1 MSVVTR
7 PFSGFHGVH
16 PNDRIDQNHFVFLRD
31 TDRVSDE
38 NRFVKAPASHVAG
51 DESLNDDDWSG
62 LDISQTLGQLMTAAR
77 KSRNLSREQVAE
89 QISTPAYYI
98 RMIESDCY
106 DAIPDQLYLLP
117 FFERYANF
125 LGLDASRIVARFIS
139 DFEKPEVTIVE
150 APASPPPAPAKPN
163 VTPKP
168 NLSQRWRRIAEAA
181 VIVAVMLPIVGW
193 QIGTMRTALHNR
205 SGAAVSNV
213 ARPPAPIV
221 TSDARHEAATVPA
234 PIAAPA
240 QLSAA
245 SQNVPIAHTQAAPR
259 RRSHT
264 HQATRRSGHL
274 KRRIS

>member
-7 PFSGFHGVH
+7 PFSGFRGIHS
-16 PNDRIDQNHFVFLRD
+16 NDQDNFVFLAD
-31 TDRVSDE
+31 ADRVRDE
-38 NRFVKAPASHVAG
+38 NRFVKAPPSGVAG
-51 DESLNDDDWSG
+51 DESLNDDSWSD
-62 LDISQTLGQLMTAAR
+62 LDVSQTLGQLMTAAR

-150 APASPPPAPAKPN
+150 APATPPPAPAKPK
-163 VTPKP
+163 VLPKP
-168 NLSQRWRRIAEAA
+168 NVLHRWRRIAEASA
-181 VIVAVMLPIVGW
+181 IVGIMLPIVGW
-193 QIGTMRTALHNR
+193 QIGTMHAALHNR
-205 SGAAVSNV
+205 SGAVVSNV
-213 ARPPAPIV
+213 ARPSAPIV
-221 TSDARHEAATVPA
+221 TSDARPNAATVPA
-234 PIAAPA
+234 PIAASA
-240 QLSAA
+240 QSSAA
-245 SQNVPIAHTQAAPR
+245 SQNVTVGRTQAASR

-264 HQATRRSGHL
+264 HQASRRSGHL
-274 KRRIS
+274 RRRIS